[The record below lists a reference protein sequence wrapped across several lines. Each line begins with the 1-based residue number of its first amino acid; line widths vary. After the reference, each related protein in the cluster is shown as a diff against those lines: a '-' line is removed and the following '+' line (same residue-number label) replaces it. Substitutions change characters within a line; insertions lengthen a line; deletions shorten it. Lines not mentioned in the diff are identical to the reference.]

1 MPKRLTRSE
10 VDRIAAL
17 AHLELT
23 DEEAELFTRQLGDI
37 LDFANR
43 LQNVDTT
50 SVKSNWHWQAS
61 EPIKQLREDNLIPSL
76 PTEKALA
83 NAPDA
88 SGSHAGSRFF
98 RVPKVIG

>member
-1 MPKRLTRSE
+1 MPKRLTRPE

-23 DEEAELFTRQLGDI
+23 DEEAELFTRQFGDI

-43 LQNVDTT
+43 LQDVDTT
-50 SVKSNWHWQAS
+50 STKSSWQSS
-61 EPIKQLREDNLIPSL
+61 ESVNSLREDNLLPSL
-76 PTEKALA
+76 PTEEALA

-88 SGSHAGSRFF
+88 SGAHAGSRFF

>member
-10 VDRIAAL
+10 VDRISAL

-50 SVKSNWHWQAS
+50 SAKSNWQAS
-61 EPIKQLREDNLIPSL
+61 EPIKRMREDNLVPSL
-76 PTEKALA
+76 PTEEALA